1 MKITDIRVR
10 AFEHDLTRRLGDVNA
25 PDGFG
30 RISMLAV
37 FVDTDEELVGCSIGA
52 AALIPVL
59 PLLRECLIGED
70 PRSVRGLW
78 QRMVDVAFKGGNVG
92 MIGDGISSLDCALW
106 DLRAKA
112 NGVPLWKELGAT
124 RNRVKAYASGLDSP
138 LDDDALREYYTR
150 AAARGITAGKLKV
163 GLNQDDDLRRLAI
176 VEEALR
182 VNDPR
187 PGLMIDSNEY
197 WSPKQAI
204 RRIREF
210 ERSFDLVWVE
220 EPAQRW
226 DYRGLRS
233 VRNAVSAAVA
243 TGENLD
249 NVHQYVPLIEQE
261 AVDVVQIGWGASGI
275 TGALRVADLAYA
287 FDLPVSLMNSP
298 GNFTAHLA
306 CALPNHAMMEVLDA
320 GRGATFTIDNRIEDG
335 WIVIGE
341 SPGLGLAFDE
351 AKLDEFAPGVGR
363 GDTIAAA
370 YRRGAEAG
378 VHEGTKRP
386 FERD

>member
-1 MKITDIRVR
+1 VKITDIRVR
-10 AFEHDLTRRLGDVNA
+10 PYEHDLSRRLGDVNA

-30 RISMLAV
+30 RVSMVAV
-37 FVDTDEELVGCSIGA
+37 FIDTDQELTGQSVGS
-52 AALIPVL
+52 AALLAVL

-78 QRMVDVAFKGGNVG
+78 QRMVDLAFKGGNVG

-124 RNRVKAYASGLDSP
+124 RNRVKAYASGLDTP
-138 LDDDALREYYTR
+138 LDDDALREFYTR
-150 AAARGITAGKLKV
+150 MAGLGITAGKLKV
-163 GLNQDDDLRRLAI
+163 GLNQDDDLRRLSI
-176 VEEALR
+176 VQDALR
-182 VNDPR
+182 VNDAR

-210 ERSFDLVWVE
+210 EQSFDLVWAE

-226 DYRGLRS
+226 DYRGLREVKRS
-233 VRNAVSAAVA
+233 VSAAVA

-261 AVDVVQIGWGASGI
+261 AVDVVQIGWGTSGI
-275 TGALRVADLAYA
+275 TGMLKVAELAYA

-298 GNFTAHLA
+298 GNFTAHVA
-306 CALPNHAMMEVLDA
+306 AVLPHHSMMEVLHA
-320 GRGATFTIDNRIEDG
+320 GRGAPFDIDNRIEDG
-335 WIVIGE
+335 WIVLGEAPGIGLTF
-341 SPGLGLAFDE
+341 GD

-363 GDTIAAA
+363 GDTIAAS